1 MGKFGILTVAAI
13 AASAAFAWE
22 GPVDGGRLAC
32 DFVADGIVRVQYAL
46 DGRLASNDTGAVVPQ
61 DALPFEAKT
70 VEDDTSVTLSG
81 GGLVVKI
88 DKTSGRVVFKDA
100 ATGQVLLA
108 EAANIPH
115 VGKRISTEKVIY
127 DEKSARTEHT
137 ANGDVIVKDVLS
149 RKKGEETTQ
158 YQVRFDWQKDESL
171 YGLGQH
177 VEDYLDLRGKE
188 QFLTQHNLKIAV
200 PVLVSTA
207 GYGLLFDAGS
217 AMRFDDRDGAGLF
230 EIEAAKELDYY
241 FLKGPRLDD
250 VIARYRKLT
259 GECPMLPRYAFGYV
273 QSKERYRS
281 SDEILAT
288 LKRYRDLEVPIDVI
302 VQDWN
307 YWPQGWGYMKM
318 DPKHYPDRPALAKGV
333 HDLNGRLMVSIW
345 PNPQHCPQ
353 EEDFRKRG
361 FMRPNNAYD
370 AFNAAARDHYWK
382 YANDEFFSCGFDAW
396 WCDCSEPVDADWKR
410 MPEGYGLDNASERW
424 EKNVEMLSDT
434 LGAERSSLFSLYHA
448 RGIYEHQ
455 RAATDRKR
463 VVNLTRSSY
472 AGQQRYSTIS
482 WNGDTSADWASFKR
496 QIPSGL
502 NFMASGTPYWTV
514 DVGAFF
520 VKEHSDLWFWKGK
533 FPDGVKDPAYREYYV
548 RMLEWA
554 AYLPM
559 FRSHGTDTPR
569 EIWNFGERGTPH
581 FDAIEKTIRGRYELL
596 PYIYSVAAKV
606 TREGYTMTRL
616 LAFDFPDDRQ
626 ARDVK
631 DEFMFGPSL
640 LVAPVTDPGVTS
652 RRVYLPAFK
661 TPGGANGAWY
671 DVRTGARYAAGT
683 TVDAPA
689 PLDSIPVFQKAGSI
703 VIKGPVVQYADA
715 QRGLPLEVVVAPGA
729 DAEFEFYDDDGV
741 TYDYEKG
748 QFQTVKFRWNDAAKK
763 LTASPLGAVKYT
775 VKVLSAAE
783 PGAAQM
789 AGDGDNGTRWVA
801 DGRDKSPWIQAD
813 FGAPRE
819 VSEAKLFFTQP
830 AFGHNWKLEGS
841 LDGLE
846 WFAVAEETGKPC
858 RSPHIAKVGKT
869 VRYLRLSVLDGDPG
883 LWEFKVFN

>member
-1 MGKFGILTVAAI
+1 MGKSGILTVAAI

-108 EAANIPH
+108 ETANIPH

-250 VIARYRKLT
+250 VVARYRKLT

-318 DPKHYPDRPALAKGV
+318 DPQHYPDRPALAKGV

-345 PNPQHCPQ
+345 PNPQRCPQ
-353 EEDFRKRG
+353 EKDFRDRG

-370 AFNAAARDHYWK
+370 AFNPAARDLYWK

-410 MPEGYGLDNASERW
+410 MPEGYGLENARERW
-424 EKNVEMLSDT
+424 EKVAEMLSDT

-520 VKEHSDLWFWKGK
+520 VKECSDLWFWKGK

-569 EIWNFGERGTPH
+569 EIWNFGERSTPH

-671 DVRTGARYAAGT
+671 DVRTGTRYAAGT
-683 TVDAPA
+683 SVDAPA
-689 PLDSIPVFQKAGSI
+689 PLDSIPVFQKAGSL
-703 VIKGPVVQYADA
+703 VVKGPVVPYADA

-748 QFQTVKFRWNDAAKK
+748 QFQTVTFRWNDAAKK

-775 VKVLSAAE
+775 VKVFSAAE

-813 FGAPRE
+813 FGEPRE

-841 LDGLE
+841 LDGQE
-846 WFAVAEETGKPC
+846 WFAVTEETGKPC
-858 RSPHIAKVGKT
+858 RSPHVARVGKT

-883 LWEFKVFN
+883 LWEIKIFN